1 LSLNNETIVELIQ
14 NFEKQTKALK
24 SELLKMCWYMR
35 GGLTYDQ
42 ALLLGTEERELIGE
56 IIKENLEVSKK
67 TGQPFF

>member
-1 LSLNNETIVELIQ
+1 MSLNNETIVELIQ